1 MTAVHTPSLYAA
13 DAASV
18 AAAQRLRF
26 FPLAPVAGRGA
37 VLVEPDGR
45 ELVDLSGSWGAAG
58 VGYAHPRV
66 VDAVHDAMSRMPGA
80 SLLSSTNPDAVGLAE
95 DLLALLPQIEDGRVY
110 LGHAGSNA
118 NAAVLRAVRAASDR
132 PRILAFEGSYHGGLG
147 PAQHVSGLYVAAGTA
162 AAAGLVLIPYLDL
175 GRVALELARGDVAA
189 VLVEPIL
196 SDGGVVIP
204 PDGALGRL
212 GDLCREAGTLLVVDE
227 VKVGLGRT
235 GWLHAFLADGA
246 TPDVVTLGKALGGG
260 LPLSAAVGPARLLD
274 AAEGS
279 SLLTTAGNPV
289 CAAAGR
295 TVLRVIEEEQLAD
308 RARVLGHGLAVRL
321 AEIGSRHEAIHGT
334 RSRGLLGG
342 IELCDAATAAKVVY
356 RTWELGAVVYY
367 VGPGSNV
374 LELTPPLVIGQHE
387 LERGLDV
394 LDTALADVAQ
404 GRVDDAV
411 VAPYR
416 GW

>member
-1 MTAVHTPSLYAA
+1 MTDVQTTSLYEA
-13 DAASV
+13 DTASV

-37 VLVEPDGR
+37 VLVERDGR
-45 ELVDLSGSWGAAG
+45 ELVDLSASWSAAG
-58 VGYAHPRV
+58 VGYGHPRV
-66 VDAVHDAMSRMPGA
+66 VAAVHDTVARMPGA

-110 LGHAGSNA
+110 LGHAGSDA

-147 PAQHVSGLYVAAGTA
+147 PAQHVSGLDVAAGTA
-162 AAAGLVLIPYLDL
+162 ADPGLVLVPYLDL
-175 GRVALELARGDVAA
+175 DRVALELARGDAAA
-189 VLVEPIL
+189 VLVEPVL

-212 GDLCREAGTLLVVDE
+212 GDLCRQAGTLLVVDE

-260 LPLSAAVGPARLLD
+260 LPLSAAVGPASVLD

-295 TVLRVIEEEQLAD
+295 AVLRVLEEEQLAD
-308 RARVLGHGLAVRL
+308 RARVLGVGLAARL
-321 AEIGSRHEAIHGT
+321 GEIGSRHDAVTVT
-334 RSRGLLGG
+334 RSRGLVGG
-342 IELCDAATAAKVVY
+342 IELDDASTAAKVVY
-356 RTWELGAVVYY
+356 RAWELGAVVYY

-374 LELTPPLVIGQHE
+374 LELTPPLVIGEAE
-387 LERGLDV
+387 LERGLEII
-394 LDTALADVAQ
+394 DTALADVAR
-404 GRVDDAV
+404 GRVDDGV